1 MIRNSGLGFDAI
13 MSSSQKEPINI
24 ARQVIIYILN
34 KRGLHKT
41 EIAVLLGRSSRFV
54 DYSVKRASDMIK
66 IKDRQ
71 FKFWLEKITGDDW
84 LM

>member
-13 MSSSQKEPINI
+13 MSSSQKEPITI
-24 ARQVIIYILN
+24 VRQVIIYILN

-41 EIAVLLGRSSRFV
+41 EIAVLMGRDAKFV
-54 DYSVKRASDMIK
+54 GYSIKRAYDMIG

-71 FKFWLEKITGDDW
+71 FKYWLEKITGYDW

>member
-13 MSSSQKEPINI
+13 MSNSQKEPITI
-24 ARQVIIYILN
+24 ARQVIIYLLN

-41 EIAVLLGRSSRFV
+41 EIAVLMGRDTKSV
-54 DYSVKRASDMIK
+54 DYSIKRACDMIE

-71 FKFWLEKITGDDW
+71 FKYWLEKITGYDW